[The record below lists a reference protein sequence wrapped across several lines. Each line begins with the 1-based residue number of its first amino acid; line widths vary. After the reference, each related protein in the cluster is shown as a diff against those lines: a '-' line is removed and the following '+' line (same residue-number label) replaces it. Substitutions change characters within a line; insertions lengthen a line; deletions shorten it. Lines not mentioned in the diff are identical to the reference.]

1 MAIKY
6 LDYTMYS
13 ILTFFYFKS
22 SFEAVEHH
30 TAFNV
35 GLHMFTYK
43 NQINNSLYLV
53 GVIQI

>member
-6 LDYTMYS
+6 FDYTY
-13 ILTFFYFKS
+13 FFYSKN

-35 GLHMFTYK
+35 GLYRFTYK